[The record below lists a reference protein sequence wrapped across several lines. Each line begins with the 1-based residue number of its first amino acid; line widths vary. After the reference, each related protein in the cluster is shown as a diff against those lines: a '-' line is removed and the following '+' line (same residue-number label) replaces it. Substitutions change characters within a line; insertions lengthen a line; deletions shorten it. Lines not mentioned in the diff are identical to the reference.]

1 MGFSPILNIIVNSR
15 LKLDMNDKIGR
26 VTTKIID
33 KIKCLM
39 HSREKCTKDDLIQR
53 RWEMRKVKPQ
63 KSKKKEREKARSSHV
78 LIKIIGKNG
87 LNLLA

>member
-1 MGFSPILNIIVNSR
+1 
-15 LKLDMNDKIGR
+15 MNDKIGR

-33 KIKCLM
+33 SVKCLM
-39 HSREKCTKDDLIQR
+39 HQREKCTKDDLIQR
-53 RWEMRKVKPQ
+53 RWKWEKWSLKRA
-63 KSKKKEREKARSSHV
+63 KKREREKACSSHV